1 MKTTPTALALALAAL
16 LFAAGTQG
24 AASPQVFA
32 TPEDAGAALVDAL
45 GTEKADGAKLDALLG
60 PVWRDVIP
68 EGSVGRED
76 VDAFLAGYARGHT
89 YDTST
94 EGRAVLTIDGGW
106 TLPVPLV
113 KTDAGWLFDLAKGV
127 DEIRIRR
134 IGRNE
139 LAAAESARAY
149 HDAQS
154 EYAESDRDGDG
165 VLEYA
170 QKFQST
176 DGLHDGLFWSD
187 DDSGEISPLG
197 PLFGDD
203 LPDGVWHGY
212 HYRILTAQG
221 PSAPGGAYDYRL
233 GEDMSRGFA
242 LIAWPAKYDDTGVTS
257 FMISHDGLI
266 FEKDLGPDGAAFASK
281 LATFDPDD
289 SWKESDPPA
298 IDVDVDAAPDVAAQ

>member
-1 MKTTPTALALALAAL
+1 MKTTPTVLALALSSL
-16 LFAAGTQG
+16 LFAATTHG
-24 AASPQVFA
+24 ATSPQTFA
-32 TPEDAGAALVDAL
+32 TPEEAVAAFVDAL

-60 PVWRDVIP
+60 GVWRDVIP

-76 VDAFLAGYARGHT
+76 VDAFLAGYARGHSF
-89 YDTST
+89 DTSD
-94 EGRAVLTIDGGW
+94 EGRAVLQVDGGW

-139 LAAAESARAY
+139 LAAADSARAY
-149 HDAQS
+149 HDAQND
-154 EYAESDRDGDG
+154 YAESDHDGDG

-170 QKFQST
+170 QKFVSE
-176 DGLHDGLFWSD
+176 DGLHDGLYWAE

-203 LPDGVWHGY
+203 LPNGVWHGY
-212 HYRILTAQG
+212 RFRILTAQG

-233 GEDMSRGFA
+233 GENMSRGFA
-242 LIAWPAKYDDTGVTS
+242 LIAWPAEYDDSGITT

-266 FEKDLGPDGAAFASK
+266 FEKDLGPEGADFAAK
-281 LATFDPDD
+281 VTTFDPDD
-289 SWKESDPPA
+289 SWKEVDPPPA
-298 IDVDVDAAPDVAAQ
+298 EADAPG